1 MRVVN
6 HPRRSFAS
14 LSRAPPPFAFNL
26 ARPFHTSI
34 LPVAPHR
41 PFFAHARDVAL
52 TVPHSMGSSYSALE
66 RALSSLR
73 RARAST
79 RASTRVRPSR
89 ASGDD
94 ARCRASPDAF
104 DVDRVRARFARAFEL
119 DTGSLFDSLG
129 IARED
134 VASSTWTSTSTTTS
148 TGGESRIVTVWGGG
162 DGMGH
167 VATVVLGTSTKRW

>member
-94 ARCRASPDAF
+94 ARCRPSPFAF

-134 VASSTWTSTSTTTS
+134 VASSTWTSTSTSTS